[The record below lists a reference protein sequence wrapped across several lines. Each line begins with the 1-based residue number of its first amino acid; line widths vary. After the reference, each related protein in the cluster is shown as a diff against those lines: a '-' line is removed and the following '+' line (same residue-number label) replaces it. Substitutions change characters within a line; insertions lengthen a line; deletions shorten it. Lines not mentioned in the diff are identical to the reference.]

1 MLALVFF
8 LFRWQSAIFGACG
21 VKLLRD
27 KGADEVKGIQ
37 CAPSCEASCNDGEGW
52 PKPDDCSET
61 GRQVK
66 KN

>member
-1 MLALVFF
+1 M
-8 LFRWQSAIFGACG
+8 
-21 VKLLRD
+21 KLLRD

-66 KN
+66 KANSMPVSLS